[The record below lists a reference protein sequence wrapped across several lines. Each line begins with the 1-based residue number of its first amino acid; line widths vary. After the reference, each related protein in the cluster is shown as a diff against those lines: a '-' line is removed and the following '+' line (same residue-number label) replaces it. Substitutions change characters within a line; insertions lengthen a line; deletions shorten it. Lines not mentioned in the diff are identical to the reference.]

1 MDRELM
7 RKARWR
13 QSSKRGMRGKTQS
26 GKLTEK
32 RKKRTKRQRK
42 NPQSETRMKE

>member
-1 MDRELM
+1 MDRELVK
-7 RKARWR
+7 KARWR

-32 RKKRTKRQRK
+32 KKEKDKERVKKRRK
-42 NPQSETRMKE
+42 VERG